1 MEDAE
6 FREELLDVHGF
17 ILSQPIFCKTS
28 YKLFE
33 DLTEQPC
40 FVDFVTTFK
49 QYFQLYNKYLQ
60 EEEEYNDP
68 DQRAENK
75 VFTSESIDEVKKE
88 CENVLDKLCELYS
101 TILLRDINFESVT
114 IETEVFEGVYQF
126 ITELARKSKEINKKY
141 LSKIIKQIGFVIRS
155 EKFNKEAVIE
165 NQINDKNNN
174 HSQFGKPPFII
185 TDNGLQKYKDKDMEE
200 LDELFKNKYTVIS
213 DKRVGVTP
221 YDAKK
226 VENLRVKQYIY

>member
-165 NQINDKNNN
+165 NQIDRK
-174 HSQFGKPPFII
+174 S
-185 TDNGLQKYKDKDMEE
+185 
-200 LDELFKNKYTVIS
+200 V
-213 DKRVGVTP
+213 V
-221 YDAKK
+221 
-226 VENLRVKQYIY
+226 